1 MPNDN
6 NSSSIGS
13 TKTNANV
20 IEDTLKPT
28 RSRFC
33 QLLPVFI
40 FLITFASVLSLLIA
54 YTFVHRWYSSEY
66 RHEQFRQNLTR
77 DYDLINTPQDSKE
90 LIWFLREVLLK
101 KYQLPNL
108 ERLPMDEFNYN
119 TSSEV
124 AASMAKTIGRELFH
138 DKKNGF
144 FVQSLTGSNGDMMTA
159 PWLTESQS
167 WNGIIMEPDPRK
179 YFSYRKLFAQRN
191 TTIVHAAVS
200 PAKYPKEV
208 TLHYEEEDT
217 VKIES
222 LREEPE
228 RIKCFPLY
236 TVLLAFNQT
245 TVDLLSLGCQGTE
258 LEILQTV
265 PWDKVN
271 IKVISIH
278 LIHFSSRIDYPLYV
292 STLIGYLNENN
303 YKMVWHH
310 DRNFIFQKVQ
320 PDAISKPKN

>member
-1 MPNDN
+1 M
-6 NSSSIGS
+6 
-13 TKTNANV
+13 
-20 IEDTLKPT
+20 
-28 RSRFC
+28 
-33 QLLPVFI
+33 
-40 FLITFASVLSLLIA
+40 
-54 YTFVHRWYSSEY
+54 
-66 RHEQFRQNLTR
+66 
-77 DYDLINTPQDSKE
+77 
-90 LIWFLREVLLK
+90 
-101 KYQLPNL
+101 
-108 ERLPMDEFNYN
+108 
-119 TSSEV
+119 
-124 AASMAKTIGRELFH
+124 
-138 DKKNGF
+138 
-144 FVQSLTGSNGDMMTA
+144 
-159 PWLTESQS
+159 
-167 WNGIIMEPDPRK
+167 
-179 YFSYRKLFAQRN
+179 
-191 TTIVHAAVS
+191 
-200 PAKYPKEV
+200 

-258 LEILQTV
+258 LEILQTGESCHAISLACLTATLQKKSINFHNRTFLSASPLTV

-310 DRNFIFQKVQ
+310 DRNFIFQKIQ